1 MTKTKTAFVPAAS
14 FLASKADIDFLRRA
28 LDAGAQVILEQ
39 PDGQRVSSRELSQ
52 FLSAAVSEIAAGN
65 EVVLLRGE
73 AEVSP
78 AEAGDLLGIS
88 RQFVD
93 RLIDVGK
100 LPARRLPGSRHRRLR
115 VTDVVVFAQRR
126 DERRILI
133 SDGVNTLVDGG
144 AEY

>member
-1 MTKTKTAFVPAAS
+1 MAKTAFVPAAS
-14 FLASKADIDFLRRA
+14 FRAPKAQLGRLRRA
-28 LDAGAQVILEQ
+28 LEAGAEVVVEK
-39 PDGQRVSSRELSQ
+39 PDGERVSSVELSR
-52 FLSAAVSEIAAGN
+52 FLAMALSELAAGG

-73 AEVSP
+73 TEVSP
-78 AEAGDLLGIS
+78 AEAGELLGIS

-115 VTDVVVFAQRR
+115 VADVVAFGQRGDDR
-126 DERRILI
+126 QALI
-133 SDGVNTLVDGG
+133 SDAVNAVVDDG

>member
-1 MTKTKTAFVPAAS
+1 MAKTAFVPAAS
-14 FLASKADIDFLRRA
+14 FRAPKAQLDRLRRA
-28 LDAGAQVILEQ
+28 LEAGAEVVVEQ
-39 PDGQRVSSRELSQ
+39 PDGERVSSRELSL
-52 FLSAAVSEIAAGN
+52 FLAAAVSEFAAGG

-73 AEVSP
+73 AELSP
-78 AEAGDLLGIS
+78 AEAGELLGIS

-115 VTDVVVFAQRR
+115 VADVVTFAQTRDSRR
-126 DERRILI
+126 ALI
-133 SDGVNTLVDGG
+133 SDAVNAAVDGG

>member
-1 MTKTKTAFVPAAS
+1 MRKTAFVPTAS
-14 FLASKADIDFLRRA
+14 FRASKGQLDRLRRA
-28 LDAGAQVILEQ
+28 LEAGAEVVIEQ
-39 PDGQRVSSRELSQ
+39 PGGERLTSRELSE
-52 FLSAAVSEIAAGN
+52 FLAAAVSGVASGD

-73 AEVSP
+73 SEVSP
-78 AEAGDLLGIS
+78 AEAGELLGIS

-115 VTDVVVFAQRR
+115 VADVTAFAARR
-126 DERRILI
+126 DERQGLI
-133 SDGVNTLVDGG
+133 SDGINVLVDGG

>member
-1 MTKTKTAFVPAAS
+1 MSKTAFVPTAS
-14 FLASKADIDFLRRA
+14 FRASKGQLDRLRRA
-28 LDAGAQVILEQ
+28 LEAGAKVVIEQ
-39 PDGQRVSSRELSQ
+39 PGGERLTSRELSE
-52 FLSAAVSEIAAGN
+52 FLAAAVSGVASGD

-73 AEVSP
+73 SEVSP
-78 AEAGDLLGIS
+78 AEAGELLGIS

-115 VTDVVVFAQRR
+115 VADVIALAARR
-126 DERRILI
+126 DERQGLI
-133 SDGVNTLVDGG
+133 SDGINVLVDGG

>member
-1 MTKTKTAFVPAAS
+1 M
-14 FLASKADIDFLRRA
+14 I
-28 LDAGAQVILEQ
+28 EQ
-39 PDGQRVSSRELSQ
+39 PGGERLTSRELSE
-52 FLSAAVSEIAAGN
+52 FLAAAVSEVASGD

-73 AEVSP
+73 SEVSP

-93 RLIDVGK
+93 RLIDVGR

-115 VTDVVVFAQRR
+115 VADVIAFAARR
-126 DERRILI
+126 DERQELI
-133 SDGVNTLVDGG
+133 SDAVNVLVDGG

>member
-1 MTKTKTAFVPAAS
+1 MSKSAFVPAAS
-14 FLASKADIDFLRRA
+14 FRASKGQLDRLRRA
-28 LDAGAQVILEQ
+28 LDAGAEVVIEQ
-39 PDGQRVSSRELSQ
+39 PGGERLTSRELSE
-52 FLSAAVSEIAAGN
+52 FLAAAVSGVASGD

-73 AEVSP
+73 SEVSP
-78 AEAGDLLGIS
+78 AEAGELLGIS

-115 VTDVVVFAQRR
+115 VADVIAFAARR
-126 DERRILI
+126 DERQGLI
-133 SDGVNTLVDGG
+133 SDGINVVVDGG

>member
-1 MTKTKTAFVPAAS
+1 MSKTAFVPTAS
-14 FLASKADIDFLRRA
+14 FRASKGELDRLRRA
-28 LDAGAQVILEQ
+28 LEAGAEVVIEQ
-39 PDGQRVSSRELSQ
+39 PGGERLTSRELSA
-52 FLSAAVSEIAAGN
+52 FLAAAVSGVASGD

-73 AEVSP
+73 SEVSP
-78 AEAGDLLGIS
+78 AEAGELLGIS

-115 VTDVVVFAQRR
+115 VADVIAFAARR
-126 DERRILI
+126 DERQGLI
-133 SDGVNTLVDGG
+133 SDGINVLVDGG

>member
-1 MTKTKTAFVPAAS
+1 MSKTAFVPTAS
-14 FLASKADIDFLRRA
+14 FRASKGQLDRLRRA
-28 LDAGAQVILEQ
+28 LEAGAEVVIEQ
-39 PDGQRVSSRELSQ
+39 PGGERLTSRELSE
-52 FLSAAVSEIAAGN
+52 FLAAAVSGVASGD

-73 AEVSP
+73 SEVSP
-78 AEAGDLLGIS
+78 AEAGELLGIS

-115 VTDVVVFAQRR
+115 VADVIALAARR
-126 DERRILI
+126 DERQGLI
-133 SDGVNTLVDGG
+133 SDGINVLVDGG

>member
-1 MTKTKTAFVPAAS
+1 MSKTAFVPTAA
-14 FLASKADIDFLRRA
+14 FRVPKAQLDRLRRA
-28 LDAGAQVILEQ
+28 IEAGAEVVIEQ
-39 PDGQRVSSRELSQ
+39 PDGKRVSSRELSR
-52 FLSAAVSEIAAGN
+52 FLAAAVSEVASGD

-73 AEVSP
+73 SEVSP
-78 AEAGDLLGIS
+78 AEAAELLGIS

-115 VTDVVVFAQRR
+115 VADIIAFTKGQDQRQG
-126 DERRILI
+126 LI
-133 SDGVNTLVDGG
+133 SDAVNALIDGG

>member
-1 MTKTKTAFVPAAS
+1 MSKTAFVPTAS
-14 FLASKADIDFLRRA
+14 FRASKGQLDRLRRA
-28 LDAGAQVILEQ
+28 LEAGAEVVIEQ
-39 PDGQRVSSRELSQ
+39 PGGERLTSRELSE
-52 FLSAAVSEIAAGN
+52 FLAAAVSGVASGD

-73 AEVSP
+73 SEVSP
-78 AEAGDLLGIS
+78 AEAGELLGIS

-115 VTDVVVFAQRR
+115 VADVIAFAARR
-126 DERRILI
+126 DERQGLI
-133 SDGVNTLVDGG
+133 SDGINVLVDGG

>member
-1 MTKTKTAFVPAAS
+1 MSKTAFVPTAS
-14 FLASKADIDFLRRA
+14 FRASKGELDRLRRA
-28 LDAGAQVILEQ
+28 LEAGAEVVIEQ
-39 PDGQRVSSRELSQ
+39 PGGERLTSRELSE
-52 FLSAAVSEIAAGN
+52 FLAAAVSGVASGD

-73 AEVSP
+73 SEVSP
-78 AEAGDLLGIS
+78 AEAGELLGIS

-115 VTDVVVFAQRR
+115 VADVIAFAARR
-126 DERRILI
+126 DERQGLI
-133 SDGVNTLVDGG
+133 ADGINVLVDGG

>member
-1 MTKTKTAFVPAAS
+1 MSKSAFVPTAS
-14 FLASKADIDFLRRA
+14 FRASKGQLDRLRRA
-28 LDAGAQVILEQ
+28 LDAGAEVVVEQ
-39 PDGQRVSSRELSQ
+39 PGGERLTSRELSE
-52 FLSAAVSEIAAGN
+52 FLAAAVSGVASGD

-73 AEVSP
+73 SEVSP
-78 AEAGDLLGIS
+78 AEAGELLGIS

-115 VTDVVVFAQRR
+115 VADVIAFAARR
-126 DERRILI
+126 DERQGLI
-133 SDGVNTLVDGG
+133 SDGINVLVDGG